1 MGLAE
6 KRWAA
11 EKKTTDEPAY
21 IAEVAKTLGLSVPI
35 EIDWGGFSQNMSESS
50 YIANDS
56 YGLPNLVRALA
67 TITAD
72 DIGREAIKGALK
84 KISIKS
90 APADGT
96 SFTFKDGL
104 IEWNAYFGS
113 TSSGYIY
120 ADVMQKTLENA
131 L

>member
-11 EKKTTDEPAY
+11 EKKKTDEPAY
-21 IAEVAKTLGLSVPI
+21 VAELTKTLGFEVPV
-35 EIDWGGFSQNMSESS
+35 EIDWDGFSQNMAESS
-50 YIANDS
+50 YITNDS
-56 YGLPNLVRALA
+56 YGLSNLVKALA

-90 APADGT
+90 VPADST